1 MIVFRV
7 TFVFLVDFF
16 FKLDNFMTNMVFITQ
31 MAFNSFL
38 FFIALIHIFLN
49 RRNYLLIL
57 ISIEVLMLSLILSF
71 LIFSV
76 YYQDII
82 GIIFSLFILAI
93 AASESAMGLA
103 LIILQYK
110 TKGTVHITNKL
121 ALKC

>member
-1 MIVFRV
+1 
-7 TFVFLVDFF
+7 
-16 FKLDNFMTNMVFITQ
+16 MTNTMFILQ

-49 RRNYLLIL
+49 RRNYLLLL
-57 ISIEVLMLSLILSF
+57 ISVEVLILSLLLSF
-71 LIFSV
+71 LIFSA
-76 YYQDII
+76 YYQDIA

-110 TKGTVHITNKL
+110 TKGTVHITNRL